1 MMISTVQMTETER
14 TLQASRETWEAVLAE
29 LQADRGTMSLFRAV
43 KAVYDR
49 VPEAETQRLTLTR
62 EDADAVLR
70 LAGVSV

>member
-1 MMISTVQMTETER
+1 MRYRILS
-14 TLQASRETWEAVLAE
+14 LPNGDLIASRETWQAALAE
-29 LQADRGTMSLFRAV
+29 LQADRPAMSLFRAV

-49 VPEAETQRLTLTR
+49 VPDAETQRLTLSR